1 MKLNFSPVTLFY
13 VGLIIRPAKEP
24 RREEGNSFSSLHMPA
39 LETSSCN
46 IFDPWESRLMK
57 KKILLTVPCTRFL
70 PLRSPE
76 KELSVAENLKRMSPS
91 RRSEGSVLIT
101 TAA

>member
-1 MKLNFSPVTLFY
+1 
-13 VGLIIRPAKEP
+13 
-24 RREEGNSFSSLHMPA
+24 
-39 LETSSCN
+39 
-46 IFDPWESRLMK
+46 MK

-70 PLRSPE
+70 PLRSLE